1 MREPGPTRRFFGGVF
16 YVLSG
21 LLAVLIVLDI
31 LYANLFSG
39 CGIVETPLTLT
50 GAERGRVFIGI
61 VVKGIPALFFLWLAR
76 GIRNRDWSFPIND

>member
-1 MREPGPTRRFFGGVF
+1 MRESGPIRRFCGGIF

-21 LLAVLIVLDI
+21 LLGVLIGLDI

-39 CGIVETPLTLT
+39 CGIVETPLTLS

-61 VVKGIPALFFLWLAR
+61 VLKGIPALFFLWLAR
-76 GIRNRDWSFPIND
+76 GMRKRDWGFPMD